1 MILGIDVSTYFEVLE
16 SGSRFYENGVEVDP
30 LDMFINNNVNYM
42 RIRVWNNPFNEEGKP
57 YLGGTNDVDTFIK
70 LAKLAI
76 SKGYKILL
84 DLHYSDFW
92 ADPGKQFLPKAWKN
106 LSVKEVSNEIYE
118 FTKFV
123 LNRAKEENI
132 HIDMIQIGNEITN
145 GMCWPLAF
153 LRHRRNK
160 PRANYRNLASFLKSG
175 LKASREVF
183 PEIKTVIHLEKSY
196 DQVIYQEFFDHMEKY
211 NVQYDIIGASYYPYW
226 HGSFDQLFDNLNMCR
241 NRYNK
246 EVAIMEL
253 GYGFTVED
261 YIFTNNGQSHIL
273 MGDDAGLSKPY
284 PLTIEGQALF
294 VEETLRRAKENNMFG
309 VFYWE
314 PCWIPGKNVCWAS
327 VEGQQYI
334 NEVGKDTR
342 NEWANQCLFD
352 YKGEKLPSFDKFRLD

>member
-1 MILGIDVSTYFEVLE
+1 
-16 SGSRFYENGVEVDP
+16 
-30 LDMFINNNVNYM
+30 
-42 RIRVWNNPFNEEGKP
+42 
-57 YLGGTNDVDTFIK
+57 
-70 LAKLAI
+70 
-76 SKGYKILL
+76 
-84 DLHYSDFW
+84 
-92 ADPGKQFLPKAWKN
+92 
-106 LSVKEVSNEIYE
+106 
-118 FTKFV
+118 
-123 LNRAKEENI
+123 
-132 HIDMIQIGNEITN
+132 
-145 GMCWPLAF
+145 
-153 LRHRRNK
+153 
-160 PRANYRNLASFLKSG
+160 
-175 LKASREVF
+175 
-183 PEIKTVIHLEKSY
+183 
-196 DQVIYQEFFDHMEKY
+196 MEKY

-226 HGSFDQLFDNLNMCR
+226 HGSFDQLFGNLNMCR

-294 VEETLRRAKENNMFG
+294 VEETLRRAKENNLFG

-342 NEWANQCLFD
+342 NEWANQCMFD
-352 YKGEKLPSFDKFRLD
+352 YKGEKLPSFDKFRLE